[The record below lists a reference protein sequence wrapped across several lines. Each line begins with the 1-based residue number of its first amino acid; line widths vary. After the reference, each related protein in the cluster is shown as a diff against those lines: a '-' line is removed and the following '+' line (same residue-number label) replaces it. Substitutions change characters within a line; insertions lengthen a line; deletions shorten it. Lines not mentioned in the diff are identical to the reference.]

1 MTLKGRTV
9 VVHLQ
14 SPREKFWGI
23 LRQLEPA
30 GALVEGVDAEMFESW
45 ARETARAE
53 EEAPPAAVVFF
64 PSGRIEKI
72 ILDRSSRLVPSL
84 EDRFRRLVGRTLAS
98 HLGRGGA
105 VRPFRPR
112 KI

>member
-1 MTLKGRTV
+1 MTLKGKAV

-23 LRQLEPA
+23 LRQIEPA

-45 ARETARAE
+45 ARETARRE
-53 EEAPPAAVVFF
+53 DEAPPASVVFF
-64 PSGRIEKI
+64 PAARIEKI
-72 ILDRSSRLVPSL
+72 LLDRSSRLVPSL
-84 EDRFRRLVGRTLAS
+84 EDRFRRLVGRSLAS

-105 VRPFRPR
+105 VRTFRPR